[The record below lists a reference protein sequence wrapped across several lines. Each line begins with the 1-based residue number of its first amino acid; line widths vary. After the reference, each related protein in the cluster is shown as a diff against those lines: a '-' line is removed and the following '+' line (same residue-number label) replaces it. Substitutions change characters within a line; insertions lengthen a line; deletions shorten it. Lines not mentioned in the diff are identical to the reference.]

1 MGDRVVFCLPSFVAG
16 GAERVMAQVATHF
29 AAQGFDTHV
38 VVLSGEGPNRRYV
51 GEGVRV
57 HPVGAARLRDATLA
71 FPLAVR
77 ALRPRAVVSTLPH
90 VNILL
95 ALTRP
100 IWGSGIP
107 LVLRESSVLS
117 RTIRLEHPR
126 SRRTWMM
133 AARSAYVR
141 ADAVIALTEEATA
154 DLREAFGV
162 RPERIRLLPNPLDI
176 SGLRARASSRGFSRK
191 DRFSY
196 PPRRWVSIG
205 RLDVTKG
212 YDVLME
218 ALAAILPE
226 ARSGLRWDI
235 HGDGPIR
242 YGLESLASRLGLG
255 GVVTFRGYSDD
266 VVPVLLEADLFVMPS
281 RLEGMPGSLLE
292 ALALGVPV
300 LASDFAA
307 ARDLLGSAAVLLPNA
322 HTGKWPGILRRV
334 LESSPGPA
342 SVDLS
347 RFDAPRVF
355 GEYERIVLD
364 AIKRPGSTVR

>member
-1 MGDRVVFCLPSFVAG
+1 MVFCLPSFVAG

-29 AAQGFDTHV
+29 AAQGFDTHF
-38 VVLSGEGPNRRYV
+38 VVLSGEGPNRQCI

-57 HPVGAARLRDATLA
+57 HLVGAARLRDAILA

-100 IWGSGIP
+100 IWGSGVP

-133 AARSAYVR
+133 AARSAYGR

-162 RPERIRLLPNPLDI
+162 RPERIHLLPNPLDI
-176 SGLRARASSRGFSRK
+176 TGLRARTCSERIFAGRTVFST
-191 DRFSY
+191 
-196 PPRRWVSIG
+196 PPRRWVSVG

-218 ALAAILPE
+218 ALAAIPPE

-235 HGDGPIR
+235 HGDGPMR
-242 YGLESLASRLGLG
+242 SELASLASRLGLG

-281 RLEGMPGSLLE
+281 RHEGMPSSLLE
-292 ALALGVPV
+292 ALALEVPV

-307 ARDLLGSAAVLLPNA
+307 ARDLLGSAATLLPNA
-322 HTGKWPGILRRV
+322 DKGKWPGILRRV
-334 LESSPGPA
+334 LENSPGPA

-347 RFDAPRVF
+347 RFDAPKVF
-355 GEYERIVLD
+355 GEYERVVRD
-364 AIKRPGSTVR
+364 ALERRGSEVR

>member
-1 MGDRVVFCLPSFVAG
+1 MSDRVVFCLPSFVAG
-16 GAERVMAQVATHF
+16 GAERVMGQVATHF
-29 AAQGFDTHV
+29 AAQGFDTHA
-38 VVLSGEGPNRRYV
+38 VVLSGEGPNRQYV
-51 GEGVRV
+51 GDGVRV
-57 HPVGAARLRDATLA
+57 HVVGAARLRNAFLA
-71 FPLAVR
+71 FPLTVR
-77 ALRPRAVVSTLPH
+77 TLRPRAVVATLPH

-100 IWGSGIP
+100 IWGGGVP

-117 RTIRLEHPR
+117 HSIRLEHPR
-126 SRRTWMM
+126 SRRAWMI
-133 AARSAYVR
+133 AARAAYGR
-141 ADAVIALTEEATA
+141 ADGVIALTEEASA
-154 DLREAFGV
+154 DLQGAFGI
-162 RPERIRLLPNPLDI
+162 RPERIHLLPNPLDI
-176 SGLRARASSRGFSRK
+176 TGLRARTSSSELQRRDCFS
-191 DRFSY
+191 S
-196 PPRRWVSIG
+196 PPRRWVSVG

-218 ALAAILPE
+218 ALAAIPPE

-242 YGLESLASRLGLG
+242 SGLESLASRLGLG
-255 GVVTFRGYSDD
+255 DIVTFRGYSDV

-281 RLEGMPGSLLE
+281 RHEGMPSSLLE

-355 GEYERIVLD
+355 GEYERIVRDVL
-364 AIKRPGSTVR
+364 KRRGSAAR

>member
-29 AAQGFDTHV
+29 AAQGFDTHF
-38 VVLSGEGPNRRYV
+38 VVLSGEGPNRQCI
-51 GEGVRV
+51 GGGVRV
-57 HPVGAARLRDATLA
+57 HLVGAARLRDAFLA
-71 FPLAVR
+71 FPLTVR
-77 ALRPRAVVSTLPH
+77 TLRPRVLVSTLPH

-100 IWGSGIP
+100 LWGSGVLLI
-107 LVLRESSVLS
+107 LRESSVLS

-133 AARSAYVR
+133 AARSAYGR
-141 ADAVIALTEEATA
+141 ADAVIALTEEASA
-154 DLREAFGV
+154 DLRESFGV
-162 RPERIRLLPNPLDI
+162 RPERIHLLPNPLDLT
-176 SGLRARASSRGFSRK
+176 GLRARTSSIGFSRK
-191 DRFSY
+191 DHILT
-196 PPRRWVSIG
+196 PPRRWVSVG

-212 YDVLME
+212 YDGLME
-218 ALAAILPE
+218 ALAAIPPE

-235 HGDGPIR
+235 HGDGPMR
-242 YGLESLASRLGLG
+242 SELASLASRLGLG

-281 RLEGMPGSLLE
+281 RHEGMPSSLLE
-292 ALALGVPV
+292 ALALEVPV

-307 ARDLLGSAAVLLPNA
+307 ARDLLGSAATLLPNGDK
-322 HTGKWPGILRRV
+322 GKWPGILRRV
-334 LESSPGPA
+334 LENTPGPA

-347 RFDAPRVF
+347 RFDAPKVF
-355 GEYERIVLD
+355 GEYERVVRD
-364 AIKRPGSTVR
+364 ALERRGSEVR